1 MFVYILTV
9 LYFTSG
15 DMYWYT
21 MVTMNIFSSRKLVN
35 TETSLMELRGILSL
49 VVSAVQTN
57 FVFFVLNKFILL

>member
-35 TETSLMELRGILSL
+35 TEASLMELRGILSL

-57 FVFFVLNKFILL
+57 FGFFCIK